1 MPLQS
6 PERIDGKGHND
17 NKDPHSCRV
26 SRVRT
31 YVYLCPLHVTTIRH
45 RTARHR
51 HTAACRSAGGKRP
64 SWRAPRD
71 DKNGRNLGMQKYY
84 GKE

>member
-17 NKDPHSCRV
+17 YKDPHGCLV

-31 YVYLCPLHVTTIRH
+31 YVCLCPLHVTTIRH

-51 HTAACRSAGGKRP
+51 HTAACRGAGGKRP
-64 SWRAPRD
+64 SWRPPRD

>member
-6 PERIDGKGHND
+6 PERIAGKGHNA
-17 NKDPHSCRV
+17 NKDPHGCLV

-31 YVYLCPLHVTTIRH
+31 YVCLCPLHVTTIHH

-51 HTAACRSAGGKRP
+51 HTAACRGAREQASVVA
-64 SWRAPRD
+64 SST
-71 DKNGRNLGMQKYY
+71 
-84 GKE
+84 